1 MRLDHIHKTKY
12 IYIDSVY
19 VILDNER
26 LKFDVTSSRSLNQP
40 PSVQV
45 TFSNGV
51 QDELELTEYKPYGSR
66 SNAGCNFL
74 GRLRNDVASSAAVT
88 GCLNKPGD
96 IMEVTLISKNN
107 VNKLF
112 KVDFDGNTEVLANPF
127 ENGGN
132 KEIKNAISLH
142 IKLRIIMRHL

>member
-1 MRLDHIHKTKY
+1 M
-12 IYIDSVY
+12 

-26 LKFDVTSSRSLNQP
+26 LQFDVTSSRSLKQP

-51 QDELELTEYKPYGSR
+51 QDELELTEYKPYGSS

-107 VNKLF
+107 INKLF
-112 KVDFDGNTEVLANPF
+112 KVDFKGNAEVLANPF
-127 ENGGN
+127 ENGGI

-142 IKLRIIMRHL
+142 VKLRILMSYLLKYVKVTFR

>member
-1 MRLDHIHKTKY
+1 MR
-12 IYIDSVY
+12 
-19 VILDNER
+19 
-26 LKFDVTSSRSLNQP
+26 FDVTASRSLNQP

-45 TFSNGV
+45 RFANGV
-51 QDELELTEYKPYGSR
+51 QDELELTQYKFDGKSEV
-66 SNAGCNFL
+66 GCNFL
-74 GRLRNDVASSAAVT
+74 GRLRNDVASSVAVT

-112 KVDFDGNTEVLANPF
+112 KVDFDGNIEVLANPF

-142 IKLRIIMRHL
+142 LKLRIIMRHL

>member
-1 MRLDHIHKTKY
+1 MFTTTLRLSIL
-12 IYIDSVY
+12 
-19 VILDNER
+19 LDNER
-26 LKFDVTSSRSLNQP
+26 LRFDVTASRSLNQP
-40 PSVQV
+40 PSIQV
-45 TFSNGV
+45 RFANGV
-51 QDELELTEYKPYGSR
+51 QDELELTQYKFDGKSEV
-66 SNAGCNFL
+66 GCNFL
-74 GRLRNDVASSAAVT
+74 GRLRNDVASSVAVT

>member
-1 MRLDHIHKTKY
+1 MQ
-12 IYIDSVY
+12 
-19 VILDNER
+19 
-26 LKFDVTSSRSLNQP
+26 FDVTSSRSLNQP

-51 QDELELTEYKPYGSR
+51 QDELELTEYKPYGSS

-107 VNKLF
+107 INKLF
-112 KVDFDGNTEVLANPF
+112 TVDFDGNVEVLANPF
-127 ENGGN
+127 ENGGI

-142 IKLRIIMRHL
+142 VKFGFIMPYLEIG

>member
-1 MRLDHIHKTKY
+1 MGYL
-12 IYIDSVY
+12 
-19 VILDNER
+19 ILDNER
-26 LKFDVTSSRSLNQP
+26 LQFDVTSSRSLNQP

-51 QDELELTEYKPYGSR
+51 QDELELTEYKPYGSS

-107 VNKLF
+107 INKNKMF
-112 KVDFDGNTEVLANPF
+112 KVDFHGNAKMLENPF
-127 ENGGN
+127 DHGGIIGIN
-132 KEIKNAISLH
+132 KSMLLQVEPIPYCMCGTLLFTFLLFLH
-142 IKLRIIMRHL
+142 

>member
-1 MRLDHIHKTKY
+1 MAT
-12 IYIDSVY
+12 

-26 LKFDVTSSRSLNQP
+26 LQFDVTSSRSLNQP

-45 TFSNGV
+45 TFPNGV
-51 QDELELTEYKPYGSR
+51 QDELELTEHKPYVS
-66 SNAGCNFL
+66 SHAGCNFL
-74 GRLRNDVASSAAVT
+74 GRLRNDVTSSAAVT

-107 VNKLF
+107 INKLF
-112 KVDFDGNTEVLANPF
+112 KVDFNGNAEVLANPF

-142 IKLRIIMRHL
+142 VKLRIIMNYL

>member
-1 MRLDHIHKTKY
+1 M
-12 IYIDSVY
+12 VY

-26 LKFDVTSSRSLNQP
+26 LQFDVTSSRSLSQP

-45 TFSNGV
+45 TFPNGV
-51 QDELELTEYKPYGSR
+51 QDELELTEHKPYGSS

-88 GCLNKPGD
+88 GCLDKPGD
-96 IMEVTLISKNN
+96 IMEVTLISRNN
-107 VNKLF
+107 INKMF
-112 KVDFDGNTEVLANPF
+112 KVDFDGNVDVLANPF

-142 IKLRIIMRHL
+142 VKLRIIMNYLVKIG

>member
-1 MRLDHIHKTKY
+1 MVKPTLRLSIL
-12 IYIDSVY
+12 
-19 VILDNER
+19 LDNER
-26 LKFDVTSSRSLNQP
+26 LRFDVTASRSLNQP

-45 TFSNGV
+45 RFENGV
-51 QDELELTEYKPYGSR
+51 QDELELTQYKFDGKSEV
-66 SNAGCNFL
+66 GCNFL
-74 GRLRNDVASSAAVT
+74 GRLRNDVASSVAVT